1 MTTLSAKT
9 TRQGRLELSEL
20 LVRLVPVSSA
30 LDTIEAE

>member
-20 LVRLVPVSSA
+20 LVGVIPVSSA
-30 LDTIEAE
+30 LDTVEAE